1 MEDDKRP
8 PLEEDIC
15 IHIFTVSSG
24 MVGVCLTA
32 VGLLHVVTSIRK
44 VATFAD
50 DIVTVDAV
58 LFLVSALSAYWAL
71 RTRRRQ
77 RIYALERHVHCR
89 HGAVRGGDYFHHLL
103 AEPGVGLML
112 SSPPYRRWGG
122 ALH

>member
-1 MEDDKRP
+1 MRDADNRP

-44 VATFAD
+44 VATLAD

-77 RIYALERHVHCR
+77 RIYALEHF
-89 HGAVRGGDYFHHLL
+89 AD
-103 AEPGVGLML
+103 GVFIAAMVLCVIAIIFITYWLNRELG
-112 SSPPYRRWGG
+112 
-122 ALH
+122 

>member
-50 DIVTVDAV
+50 DINGRCC
-58 LFLVSALSAYWAL
+58 LVSRIGSKRLLGLAHTPPPDICPGTL
-71 RTRRRQ
+71 R
-77 RIYALERHVHCR
+77 
-89 HGAVRGGDYFHHLL
+89 
-103 AEPGVGLML
+103 
-112 SSPPYRRWGG
+112 
-122 ALH
+122 